1 MATKNSF
8 TFVGKIVPIKDTDNF
23 KGYTEMVY
31 DKSKW
36 VAQRLRFNVVAG
48 DNRHLVEINAGRWQD
63 DAKNSVIYTY
73 SRPKDGNKSEP
84 IQIPWNKRNDPD
96 EIAKVVGNKI
106 FTVDTDT
113 YNNRKALK
121 EAGDTEG
128 LAASEKKRKHFLAGS
143 DFIDWTRKVVN
154 SDKIKDMVFKVQG
167 TIEYSY
173 SEKTGKYYTAY
184 EVNKIYR
191 AEDDAE
197 PKSEANIN
205 FYFTENFMDKES
217 VTEDGKAVLSGYT
230 QFRDSKTKGD
240 WFCPIALVMR
250 ENDMEIVEGTEEI
263 LSDFGDNEVCKAV
276 LSCKVIDGAQ
286 KADIQ
291 VTDLDEKTQKAIKL
305 GLMDAKQAIKNA
317 GGQMYGPKIQELRL
331 DGIVKQSEPTVFTA
345 EDLTILPHIKE
356 EKVDIFADSDDE
368 EDDI

>member
-8 TFVGKIVPIKDTDNF
+8 TFIGKIVPIKDTDSF

-31 DKSKW
+31 DSKW
-36 VAQRLRFNVVAG
+36 MSQKLRFNVVAG

-63 DAKNSVIYTY
+63 EKKNSVVYTY
-73 SRPKDGNKSEP
+73 SKAADGKQSEP
-84 IQIPWNKRNDPD
+84 IQIPWDKRNDPT
-96 EIAKVVGNKI
+96 EIAKVAGYRV

-113 YNNRKALK
+113 YSNRKALK
-121 EAGDTEG
+121 DAEDVEG
-128 LAASEKKRKHFLAGS
+128 LAASEKKRKHFLAGT

-154 SDKIKDMVFKVQG
+154 SDKIKDMMFKVQG
-167 TIEYSY
+167 SIEYSY
-173 SEKTGKYYTAY
+173 NEKTGKYYSTY

-197 PKSEANIN
+197 PKSEMNVH

-217 VTEDGKAVLSGYT
+217 VADAGKAVLSGYT
-230 QFRDSKTKGD
+230 QFRDSKTKAD

-250 ENDMEIVEGTEEI
+250 ESDMEIVEGTEEI

-286 KADIQ
+286 KTDIQ

-305 GLMDAKQAIKNA
+305 GLMNEKQAIKNA
-317 GGQMYGPKIQELRL
+317 GGQAYGPKIQEFRL
-331 DGIVKQSEPTVFTA
+331 DSIVKQSEPTVFTE
-345 EDLTILPHIKE
+345 EDLTVAPYMKE
-356 EKVDIFADSDDE
+356 EEVNIFNDSDDE
-368 EDDI
+368 DDI